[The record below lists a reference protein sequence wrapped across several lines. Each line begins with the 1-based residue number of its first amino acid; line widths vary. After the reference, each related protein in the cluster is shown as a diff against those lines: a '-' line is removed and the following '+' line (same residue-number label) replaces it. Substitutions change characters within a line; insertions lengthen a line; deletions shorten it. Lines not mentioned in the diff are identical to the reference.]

1 MNAFNP
7 TAVSILLLLSW
18 PAFAEQ
24 TNANGYKELMIADSN
39 KEINIKQKRENTPI
53 TPTAQKCS
61 ANVVKNKSSEAKT
74 SMNICITI
82 NGRSITATLNNSP
95 TSKDLISMLPI
106 YLKLEDYAK
115 TEKISY
121 LPKKL
126 SLTGAPSGYAPSV
139 GDITYYAP
147 WGNLAIFYKE
157 SKAGFANGLISLGK
171 IDGGLEHL
179 FGADGSTITIEK
191 IE

>member
-1 MNAFNP
+1 MNALNQM
-7 TAVSILLLLSW
+7 AVSIFLILSW
-18 PAFAEQ
+18 PALAEQ
-24 TNANGYKELMIADSN
+24 TNANGLKKLMIADSN
-39 KEINIKQKRENTPI
+39 KEINIKPDNTPI
-53 TPTAQKCS
+53 TSTALRCTAK
-61 ANVVKNKSSEAKT
+61 VGKDKSSDIKPST
-74 SMNICITI
+74 NVCLTI
-82 NGRSITATLNNSP
+82 NGKSITATLINST

-106 YLKLEDYAK
+106 TLKLEDYAK

-179 FGADGSTITIEK
+179 LGADGSTITIEK